1 VAYHR
6 PALGSMRRVLR
17 EFEYEIEHLSDVFG
31 KIGDVFVERTVID
44 GKELDLVVLERNE
57 LGEVKPTLSRSFVVP
72 LPRAQDQLHG
82 DKCRYDLIGRITRNG
97 CSWPAPPIS
106 AAAASAFT
114 SLAVTLG

>member
-1 VAYHR
+1 MAYHR

-57 LGEVKPTLSRSFVVP
+57 LGEVR
-72 LPRAQDQLHG
+72 RADLVQIF
-82 DKCRYDLIGRITRNG
+82 CRALTARAG
-97 CSWPAPPIS
+97 
-106 AAAASAFT
+106 
-114 SLAVTLG
+114 